1 MSTSNNSQ
9 SLISGSSCLKFRHV
23 IVSNITLKNGST
35 TSMVYAG
42 YCIFCEI
49 KGKAARHHCYHGL
62 SASGEAASVVNE
74 VYSLRPDGSYRL
86 ISRYKPLFLDTIQP
100 Q

>member
-35 TSMVYAG
+35 TSMVTMVPGGFAFYFAEYAVAG
-42 YCIFCEI
+42 IN
-49 KGKAARHHCYHGL
+49 HGL

-86 ISRYKPLFLDTIQP
+86 ISRYNPLFLDTIQP